1 MTYKIHRINTFSHPI
16 FGDCVDVKCIDSIL
30 QDNQFIHF
38 IVPNDEF
45 YLQPINFAFNLKA
58 EWTPDIN
65 DYTIDFVSDL
75 FDFPKLERRT
85 VAKGFV
91 HKGFYIEPNAPF
103 KFKIR
108 GASRVV
114 DEYYSIIKWERD
126 VFNCPRRIASE
137 LCLVRASQ
145 VDSKRIRPNSDINE
159 PMSKTVRFLFPL
171 NEDLLKPIFQTKEDG
186 VIWES
191 DSILFSFD
199 KFTKIINDDYDFP
212 DYKQIP
218 VLVYHTLFP
227 NLL

>member
-1 MTYKIHRINTFSHPI
+1 MRYRIHRIVPFSHPI
-16 FGDCVDVKCIDSIL
+16 FGACVDVKCVNYSLRDK
-30 QDNQFIHF
+30 QFIHF

-45 YLQPINFAFNLKA
+45 YLSPINFAFNLKA
-58 EWTPDIN
+58 EWTPNID

-75 FDFPKLERRT
+75 FDFPQIERGD
-85 VAKGFV
+85 VAKGFL

-103 KFKIR
+103 KFRIR

-114 DEYYSIIKWERD
+114 DEYYSFIKWERD

-145 VDSKRIRPNSDINE
+145 VDSERIRPNSDINE
-159 PMSKTVRFLFPL
+159 PISKTVRFLFPL
-171 NEDLLKPIFQTKEDG
+171 NEDLLKPIFETNEDG

-191 DSILFSFD
+191 DPIMFSFD
-199 KFTKIINDDYDFP
+199 KFTKIINDDFEFP
-212 DYKQIP
+212 DYKKIP

>member
-1 MTYKIHRINTFSHPI
+1 MRYIIRRINTFSHPI
-16 FGDCVDVKCIDSIL
+16 FRACADVICINSAL
-30 QDNQFIHF
+30 RDNQFIHF
-38 IVPNDEF
+38 IVPNDEL

-58 EWTPDIN
+58 EWTPNID

-75 FDFPKLERRT
+75 FDFPKLERGAI
-85 VAKGFV
+85 AKGFL

-108 GASRVV
+108 GASKVV

-137 LCLVRASQ
+137 LCLIRASQ
-145 VDSKRIRPNSDINE
+145 VDSERIRPHSDINE
-159 PMSKTVRFLFPL
+159 PISKTVRFLFPL

-186 VIWES
+186 VLWEA
-191 DSILFSFD
+191 DPVLFSFD
-199 KFTKIINDDYDFP
+199 KFTKIINDDFVFP
-212 DYKQIP
+212 DYKQMP